1 MTPRSA
7 LRSQETGPRER
18 RRLPAPDDGRALL
31 VQRVRAVIDGI
42 PRGRVAT
49 YGQVAAEAHL
59 PRRARLVARVLR
71 ELPPG
76 SRLPWHRVLAAPG
89 RIAAHPGATQ
99 QVRKLRAEGVAVSA
113 TGRVDLARYGW
124 SPA

>member
-1 MTPRSA
+1 MSPRRA
-7 LRSQETGPRER
+7 PRSQETGPRR
-18 RRLPAPDDGRALL
+18 GRRLPAPGDGRELV

-71 ELPPG
+71 ELPAG
-76 SRLPWHRVLAAPG
+76 SRLPWHRVLSAPG
-89 RIAAHPGATQ
+89 RIAAHPAARLQ
-99 QVRKLRAEGVAVSA
+99 ARKLRAEGVVVSA

>member
-1 MTPRSA
+1 MTRPAASRK
-7 LRSQETGPRER
+7 QETSPRVAR
-18 RRLPAPDDGRALL
+18 RPRARGDGSELV
-31 VQRVRAVIDGI
+31 VQRVRAVLDSI

-76 SRLPWHRVLAAPG
+76 SRLPWHRVVAAPG
-89 RIAAHPGATQ
+89 RIAGHPAAPLQ
-99 QVRKLRAEGVAVSA
+99 ARKLRAEGVAVSA

-124 SPA
+124 SSG